1 MRDAFLG
8 IDTSCYRTSAALFFP
23 DGSYVSSRKLLET
36 KEGSLGLRQ
45 SEALFM
51 HIRDL
56 SGILKELNLSD
67 YNIKAVGVS
76 EKPTEEDGSYMPV
89 FLAGVMAAEAISQ
102 SLGVPLYRFTHQQGH
117 IRAALIENQKVK
129 PPFYAFHISGGTTEC
144 VRVNNK
150 FSCKPILKTSDL
162 KAGQAIDRLGVLLG
176 LRFPAGAELDE
187 LSKKSDRTYKIKP
200 SIKDGSPSFSGLQ
213 NKFEKMLSSGESGED
228 TAKYVFTYVAESIK
242 AMIKEIGEE
251 NTFIFS
257 GGVSANSL
265 LRDILGGKGRIFS
278 KTELSGDNAV
288 GIAALTFDNYE

>member
-1 MRDAFLG
+1 MKDAFLG
-8 IDTSCYRTSAALFFP
+8 IDTSCYRTSAALFFN
-23 DGSYVSSRKLLET
+23 DGSYISNRKLLET

-56 SGILKELNLSD
+56 SDILRELNLSQ

-76 EKPTEEDGSYMPV
+76 EKPTEEEGSYMPV
-89 FLAGVMAAEAISQ
+89 FLAGIMAAEAISQ
-102 SLGVPLYRFTHQQGH
+102 SLGVPLYKFTHQQGH
-117 IRAALIENQKVK
+117 IRAALIENEEIN

-144 VRVNNK
+144 VHVDKN

-176 LRFPAGAELDE
+176 LKFPAGAELDE
-187 LSKKSDRTYKIKP
+187 LSKKSHKTYKIKP
-200 SIKDGSPSFSGLQ
+200 SIKNGCPSFSGLQ
-213 NKFEKMLSSGESGED
+213 NKFENMLSSGESGED
-228 TAKYVFTYVAESIK
+228 TAKFVFTYITEAIK

-251 NTFIFS
+251 NTFVFS
-257 GGVSANSL
+257 GGVSANSV

-278 KTELSGDNAV
+278 KIELSGDNAV
-288 GIAALTFDNYE
+288 GVAALTFDNYE